1 MEDIPIN
8 SSQRNV
14 VLNEKLDIVSK
25 VVNVKDMLK
34 ILETATT
41 TFPIC
46 PDCHMPAIPGT
57 PCIVR

>member
-1 MEDIPIN
+1 
-8 SSQRNV
+8 
-14 VLNEKLDIVSK
+14 LNEKLDIVSK